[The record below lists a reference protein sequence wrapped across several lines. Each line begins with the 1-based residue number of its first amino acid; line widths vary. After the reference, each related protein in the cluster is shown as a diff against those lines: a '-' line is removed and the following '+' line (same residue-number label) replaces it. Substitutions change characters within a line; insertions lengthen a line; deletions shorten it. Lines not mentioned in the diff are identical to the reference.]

1 MAFRSDFSRQVA
13 GGGSRPDPLGV
24 SLRAAL
30 SSDPIDLAEAA
41 LVVARIEYPQL
52 DAARCLRVL
61 DDLGA
66 RAAERLKD
74 VDRSDLPGRVLR
86 FNSFFYGECGFA
98 GNRDWYSDVRNSL
111 LNLVLERRV
120 GIPITLAL
128 VYIEAARRA
137 GLIVR
142 GIAFPGHFLLRVPA
156 SQAAAESSRRS
167 SLAQTPDAGA
177 ADLSRRSPLTRRH
190 ERAEAE
196 LILDPFN
203 GGRFMSEADCRILLS
218 GQLGDEVPFDASMLR
233 PCSPTHLVAR
243 LLNNLKR
250 VYLELRAYAY
260 ARRVTNLLLVIDPT
274 MLSELRDRGLLS
286 YHLDDFPA
294 ALRDLEDYLR
304 LNAWADGGDRE
315 ERQELQTHVSA
326 LRRRVVSLN

>member
-1 MAFRSDFSRQVA
+1 MAFRSDFPRPVA

-30 SSDPIDLAEAA
+30 SSEPIDLAEAA

-52 DAARCLRVL
+52 DAGRCLRIL

-74 VDRSDLPGRVLR
+74 VDRNDLPGRVLR

-111 LNLVLERRV
+111 LNLVLDRRV

-128 VYIEAARRA
+128 VYIEVARRA
-137 GLIVR
+137 GLIAR
-142 GIAFPGHFLLRVPA
+142 GVAFPGHFLLRVPA
-156 SQAAAESSRRS
+156 SQVVV
-167 SLAQTPDAGA
+167 
-177 ADLSRRSPLTRRH
+177 TRRH

-260 ARRVTNLLLVIDPT
+260 ARRVTDLLLVIDPT

-315 ERQELQTHVSA
+315 ERQKLQTHVSA